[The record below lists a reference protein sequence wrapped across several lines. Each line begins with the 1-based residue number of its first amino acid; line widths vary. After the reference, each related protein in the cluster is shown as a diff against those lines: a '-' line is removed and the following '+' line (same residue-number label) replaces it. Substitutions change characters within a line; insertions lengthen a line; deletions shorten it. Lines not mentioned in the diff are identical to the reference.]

1 MNWDFFDHNFWQT
14 LITLGAII
22 AAYLI
27 KSSNNLELKKP
38 EDLKTFIKVYTRWIY
53 NVALNIKDITAYV
66 TKKQWL
72 PENTENITN
81 ST

>member
-1 MNWDFFDHNFWQT
+1 MKKIIVIV
-14 LITLGAII
+14 LILLII

-53 NVALNIKDITAYV
+53 NIALNIKDITAYV